1 VRTVL
6 GSAELNAESASLLRL
21 EGCGEARRD
30 GYSVPVLWIL
40 EELMFP
46 MLDIIDRHCSPWR
59 FEFFRCSNNRLLID
73 VDVFVIVFDLES
85 SKTLNQQLLTSDWF
99 FGLCSS
105 HASRLS

>member
-1 VRTVL
+1 MRTVL

-21 EGCGEARRD
+21 EGCGEASSD

-46 MLDIIDRHCSPWR
+46 MLNIIDRHCSPWR
-59 FEFFRCSNNRLLID
+59 FEFLRCSNNRLLID
-73 VDVFVIVFDLES
+73 VDVFVIVFDLKS
-85 SKTLNQQLLTSDWF
+85 SKTFNQQLLASDRF

-105 HASRLS
+105 HASRFS